1 MDADKESSEKKNA
14 EEEDLKEVR
23 ADTETPEEKES
34 ENMDETETVVDPDDP
49 SVVYSMPEKK
59 NNPSLFEKAGNAA
72 GSLFDAAKAKT
83 KLFIEEAA
91 KMSESDIQEGLG
103 RTVIKDFI
111 DFEETGTAAYTY
123 RQILKDQKSDITS
136 MLPVSLP
143 IQTEDGE
150 QSMAVTWECDDDV
163 IHTEYDEYTF
173 YPKWNDSYVLSAELQ
188 KQYDDAEI
196 TLPFVTVKI
205 LPSVTAPID
214 EKTSNTSIDF
224 SLNELSDT
232 IGNMKITPGVRM
244 VLSDVGDASFT
255 LQSILIVN
263 GGTVLLDD
271 AIVRRHNVVLSAE
284 EMVADYETKAYPKL
298 IQIMETLRNLESIRV
313 KEKGKAVK
321 ELLAKI
327 KFRAAFGN
335 TYAAKYRELYISVIK
350 NEPTSG
356 IDVVLEILKIP
367 GNIQSKFCTSTEEK
381 VALAVGQVLMMDIE
395 RILLKW

>member
-1 MDADKESSEKKNA
+1 MRLLSNMKTLEGGHLS
-14 EEEDLKEVR
+14 VR
-23 ADTETPEEKES
+23 QYRI
-34 ENMDETETVVDPDDP
+34 NH
-49 SVVYSMPEKK
+49 
-59 NNPSLFEKAGNAA
+59 
-72 GSLFDAAKAKT
+72 
-83 KLFIEEAA
+83 FI
-91 KMSESDIQEGLG
+91 
-103 RTVIKDFI
+103 
-111 DFEETGTAAYTY
+111 
-123 RQILKDQKSDITS
+123 
-136 MLPVSLP
+136 
-143 IQTEDGE
+143 
-150 QSMAVTWECDDDV
+150 
-163 IHTEYDEYTF
+163 
-173 YPKWNDSYVLSAELQ
+173 
-188 KQYDDAEI
+188 
-196 TLPFVTVKI
+196 
-205 LPSVTAPID
+205 
-214 EKTSNTSIDF
+214 TSIDF

-327 KFRAAFGN
+327 KFRTAFGN